1 MTGGT
6 GKTGG
11 SLMAQLQRAGVPCRA
26 ASRHSAVPFDWE
38 HRTTWDPALDGVAS
52 VYLVAPGTVTDP
64 YALML
69 DFIASAMRKGVR
81 RFVFLSM
88 AGLPAGGPA
97 HGQVHQWLKD
107 NSDDWAVLCPSAFM
121 QNFSAGPSLATIRE
135 EDRIYSNTGE
145 GRVPFI
151 DANDIAPAAL
161 AALTAPAPLM
171 LVSQIDEE
179 FIELGSLLHNLQE
192 TAPEDF
198 QALLSQPQLGKRK
211 GYYLIEIDRAFADS
225 GVPGKRLKR
234 LGWTKLQIIARHVA
248 PDNCEELLKLAET
261 HTAKNLEKIM
271 RGQEPILGGRTV
283 LLFFTAYQFAAF
295 SNAILA
301 HGAIPNKDGF
311 IGKEAALIA
320 ALGKNEA

>member
-1 MTGGT
+1 
-6 GKTGG
+6 
-11 SLMAQLQRAGVPCRA
+11 MAINKVEEFFRA
-26 ASRHSAVPFDWE
+26 
-38 HRTTWDPALDGVAS
+38 L
-52 VYLVAPGTVTDP
+52 L
-64 YALML
+64 
-69 DFIASAMRKGVR
+69 
-81 RFVFLSM
+81 
-88 AGLPAGGPA
+88 
-97 HGQVHQWLKD
+97 
-107 NSDDWAVLCPSAFM
+107 
-121 QNFSAGPSLATIRE
+121 
-135 EDRIYSNTGE
+135 
-145 GRVPFI
+145 
-151 DANDIAPAAL
+151 
-161 AALTAPAPLM
+161 

-295 SNAILA
+295 SNAILS
-301 HGAIPNKDGF
+301 HGAIANKDGF

-320 ALGKNEA
+320 ALAKNK